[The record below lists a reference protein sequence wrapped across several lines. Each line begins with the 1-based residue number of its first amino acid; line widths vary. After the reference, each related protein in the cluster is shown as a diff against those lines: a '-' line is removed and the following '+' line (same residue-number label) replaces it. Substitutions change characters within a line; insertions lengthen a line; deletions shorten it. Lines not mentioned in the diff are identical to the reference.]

1 MKITVFFAVLILAF
15 SATANAQVDI
25 FLDFGTNWSANI
37 DQSATNAG
45 VATFSAA
52 EQAEI
57 ESIILSRFEDAYAPY
72 LMTFSTTDPGGV
84 RERVDFGQ
92 TDGFGATGF
101 GSAPLDFRNE
111 RRNLTQLVFARNFGV
126 FIDSNDSREV
136 QIQEFATSLAG
147 TGIHELGHSLGQRHH
162 SAYGTAGIDPS
173 NYDDTGGLQN
183 QHFQA
188 TGPTG
193 LNFDERVAPRTFS
206 TWSKVLLEIA
216 EGLTENPLAVQ
227 AENGDTGDAISNAQQ
242 LSQTFLPI
250 ANRNAGLVRGL
261 IDDDGDVVDDD
272 TDVDIYSFAA
282 LAGEFTAELWAD
294 DVASSS
300 DQFDGFIRLLDSDGN
315 VLAFDDNT
323 EYDGDTFNSGTV
335 REIDPFLLNVQLE
348 SAGQYFL
355 EVSTVGS
362 EGRLDPTVGGEY
374 HLLFSTLAVPE
385 PNAGFLLILASAAM
399 MARRR
404 R

>member
-1 MKITVFFAVLILAF
+1 MKITAFFAVIILAF
-15 SATANAQVDI
+15 SATANAQVNI
-25 FLDFGTNWSANI
+25 FLDFGMNWSENI

-45 VATFSAA
+45 VATFSNA

-57 ESIILSRFEDAYAPY
+57 ETIILSSFEDAYAPY
-72 LMTFSTTDPGGV
+72 LMTFSTTDPGGP

-92 TDGFGATGF
+92 TDGFGASGF

-111 RRNLTQLVFARNFGV
+111 RQNLTQLVFARNFGV
-126 FIDSNDSREV
+126 FLDPNASREV

-162 SAYGTAGIDPS
+162 SAYGTPGIDPS

-193 LNFDERVAPRTFS
+193 LNTEERVAPRTFS
-206 TWSKVLLEIA
+206 TWSKVLLEAA

-227 AENGDTGDAISNAQQ
+227 AENGDAGDSVATAQS

-250 ANRNAGLVRGL
+250 ANRNAGFVRGL

-272 TDVDIYSFAA
+272 TDVDVYSFEA
-282 LAGEFTAELWAD
+282 LAGEFTVELWSD
-294 DVASSS
+294 DVASSP

-323 EYDGDTFNSGTV
+323 EYDGDTFNSGTL
-335 REIDPFLLNVQLE
+335 RELDPFL
-348 SAGQYFL
+348 S
-355 EVSTVGS
+355 
-362 EGRLDPTVGGEY
+362 
-374 HLLFSTLAVPE
+374 
-385 PNAGFLLILASAAM
+385 LIHI
-399 MARRR
+399 
-404 R
+404 